1 MDIAGP
7 GFQGRS
13 SWLMPVRYQTI
24 SGTSMATPH
33 IAGLAALWAGAT
45 GFRGRELWATLMQEG
60 ERLLEPSVDVGS
72 GLGLAP
78 QRGSRSVSS
87 NDDSR

>member
-1 MDIAGP
+1 
-7 GFQGRS
+7 
-13 SWLMPVRYQTI
+13 
-24 SGTSMATPH
+24 MATPH
-33 IAGLAALWAGAT
+33 IAGLATLWAGAT

-78 QRGSRSVSS
+78 QRGSSSVSYRRTMILV
-87 NDDSR
+87 NVTVRAIPLRQYPAGR